1 MAFVRQQ
8 RCGIFIFLIALTVHS
23 ACAGPLRERLRLR
36 QAQATAAMDPADD
49 ASTTTLLPLPPGVRA
64 WREVTYGN
72 DARQRMDVY
81 APAHANGAPVILM
94 VHGGGW
100 RRGDKAA
107 RTVIENKIA
116 RWVPRGFIFISTN
129 YRLLPDADP
138 LKQADDV
145 AHALASAQARAASW
159 GGDPHKF
166 ILMGHSAGAHL
177 VALLSAQPAMATRAG
192 AQPWLGSVL
201 LDSGAL
207 DVEAIMTA
215 RHARLFDAAFGAQR
229 DYWQATSP
237 LLLLSKDAPPLL
249 VVCST
254 RRDVSCA
261 QAQTFVAKAKALGI
275 HAAQLPED
283 LSHREIN
290 STLGEPGEY
299 TNAVETFMG
308 SLDTVVA
315 ARLKQP

>member
-1 MAFVRQQ
+1 MVFVRQQ

-36 QAQATAAMDPADD
+36 QAQATAAMDPAED
-49 ASTTTLLPLPPGVRA
+49 APTTMPLPLPPGVRA
-64 WREVTYGN
+64 WREVTYGH

-81 APAHANGAPVILM
+81 APEHANGAPVIFM

-107 RTVIENKIA
+107 RTVIENKIV

-145 AHALASAQARAASW
+145 AHALTSAQARAASW
-159 GGDPHKF
+159 GGDPHKI
-166 ILMGHSAGAHL
+166 ILMGHSAGGHL
-177 VALLSAQPAMATRAG
+177 VALLSAQPAMATRVG

-207 DVEAIMTA
+207 DVEAIMRA
-215 RHARLFDAAFGAQR
+215 PHMRLFDAAFGAQA
-229 DYWQATSP
+229 DYWRKVSP
-237 LLLLSKDAPPLL
+237 QVQLSKDAPPLL
-249 VVCST
+249 VVCSS
-254 RRDVSCA
+254 RRQDSCP
-261 QAQTFVAKAKALGI
+261 QADAFVAKAKSMGVRAVPLS
-275 HAAQLPED
+275 EN
-283 LSHREIN
+283 LSHRDIN
-290 STLGEPGEY
+290 GTLGEPGEY
-299 TNAVETFMG
+299 TRAVETFMA